1 MNAFSRFLGDSPLRV
16 AIKLAIVSFV
26 VGVAMAAFGLSPWD
40 LLYGVRDFLEGIWYM
55 GFDALYRFWHY
66 FLLGAVVVVP
76 LFIILRLL
84 SYRR

>member
-1 MNAFSRFLGDSPLRV
+1 MNALSRFLGDSPVRV
-16 AIKLAIVSFV
+16 VVKLAIVSFV

-40 LLYGVRDFLEGIWYM
+40 LLYGVQDFLAGIWHM

-76 LFIILRLL
+76 LFVILRVL

>member
-1 MNAFSRFLGDSPLRV
+1 MNAFSRFLGDRPLRV
-16 AIKLAIVSFV
+16 AIKLAVVSFV
-26 VGVAMAAFGLSPWD
+26 VGVVMAAFGLTPWD
-40 LLYGVRDFLEGIWYM
+40 LYYIIQDFLAGLWHM

-76 LFIILRLL
+76 LFIILRVL